1 MLMIV
6 PDKRMSDSS
15 WRGVADTVYTR
26 KHNSRAQ
33 ISKHFMPI
41 KAEVPT
47 LPHLAA
53 HADTAHLNICL
64 RQGLHSHST
73 DIDCSKT

>member
-1 MLMIV
+1 
-6 PDKRMSDSS
+6 
-15 WRGVADTVYTR
+15 
-26 KHNSRAQ
+26 
-33 ISKHFMPI
+33 
-41 KAEVPT
+41 